1 MALTDPDDI
10 IERLTKRYEQQLNLK
25 DIITEEDL
33 KEQLEGTLEGGGER
47 VNVYMPNLGVY
58 RFIPKQDLKDRI
70 ISNTSDLYET
80 KKISGRI
87 IENITFVK
95 DLDRIRDVINKDVEK
110 PLTTRIGIERAKKI
124 IKEDR
129 FSSEAVDAVEFL
141 RKYSPQTLGGITV
154 QEIRRT
160 KSIQGLF

>member
-25 DIITEEDL
+25 DIITKEDL
-33 KEQLEGTLEGGGER
+33 EEQLEQVLEGGGEK

-80 KKISGRI
+80 KKISGKI